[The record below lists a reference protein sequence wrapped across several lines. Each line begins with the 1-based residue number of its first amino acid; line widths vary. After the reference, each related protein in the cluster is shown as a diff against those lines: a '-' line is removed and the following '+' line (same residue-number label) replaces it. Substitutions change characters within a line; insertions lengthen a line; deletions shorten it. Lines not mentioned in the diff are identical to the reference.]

1 MTETKTSLMKV
12 TDLGL
17 IVGELVKAKPLR
29 VFPHKESHEEIT
41 RWICERERERE
52 SREKK
57 GQIEMI
63 DRMKIK
69 ETDKVIDSK
78 I

>member
-1 MTETKTSLMKV
+1 M
-12 TDLGL
+12 DLC
-17 IVGELVKAKPLR
+17 V
-29 VFPHKESHEEIT
+29 
-41 RWICERERERE
+41 RERERE